1 MNNKLV
7 KKVLIATL
15 AAIFLSVFVTAASAQ
30 RPTRITFA
38 RGTTSKVVTGT
49 LNGYRSH
56 RTYVIYVKKGQ
67 TLTTEA
73 VKNFITIGVEAPP
86 GSTYEQDMAADCHD
100 KNEVSPT
107 ARGDYRITVTE
118 CRKADS
124 WRGTFRFKVTVR

>member
-1 MNNKLV
+1 MKKL
-7 KKVLIATL
+7 TL
-15 AAIFLSVFVTAASAQ
+15 ALITSSLFFVVASAVSAQ

-38 RGTTSKVVTGT
+38 RGATTKVVTGT

-56 RTYVIYVKKGQ
+56 QTYVIRVRKGQ

-107 ARGDYRITVTE
+107 ARGDYTISVTE
-118 CRKADS
+118 CRKADR
-124 WRGTFRFKVTVR
+124 WRGTFKFRVTVK

>member
-1 MNNKLV
+1 MSNFSIVCASSMFLFILV
-7 KKVLIATL
+7 T
-15 AAIFLSVFVTAASAQ
+15 TASAQ
-30 RPTRITFA
+30 RATRVTFA
-38 RGTTSKVVTGT
+38 RGATSKVVTGT

-56 RTYVIYVKKGQ
+56 KTYVIYVKKGQ

-73 VKNFITIGVEAPP
+73 VKNFITIGVEPPP

-118 CRKADS
+118 CQKADP
-124 WRGTFRFKVTVR
+124 WRGTFKFRVTVR

>member
-1 MNNKLV
+1 MKKLALAV
-7 KKVLIATL
+7 ITATFLFAIAG
-15 AAIFLSVFVTAASAQ
+15 SVSAQ

-38 RGTTSKVVTGT
+38 RGATSKVVTGT

-56 RTYVIYVKKGQ
+56 QTYVIRVRRGQ
-67 TLTTEA
+67 TLRTEA

-107 ARGDYRITVTE
+107 ARGEYRITVTE
-118 CRKADS
+118 CRKADP
-124 WRGTFRFKVTVR
+124 WRGTFKFRVTVR

>member
-1 MNNKLV
+1 MKKLTLGMIAA
-7 KKVLIATL
+7 VL
-15 AAIFLSVFVTAASAQ
+15 FLTFTVAASAQ
-30 RPTRITFA
+30 RPIRITFA
-38 RGTTSKVVTGT
+38 RGATTKVVTGT

-73 VKNFITIGVEAPP
+73 IKNYITIGVEAPL

-107 ARGDYRITVTE
+107 ARGDYKITVTE
-118 CRKADS
+118 CRKADR
-124 WRGTFRFKVTVR
+124 WRGTFKFRVTVR

>member
-1 MNNKLV
+1 MKKLT
-7 KKVLIATL
+7 LGLLTACLFSTL
-15 AAIFLSVFVTAASAQ
+15 AIAASAQ

-56 RTYVIYVKKGQ
+56 QTYVIYVKKGQ

-100 KNEVSPT
+100 KNEVTPT
-107 ARGDYRITVTE
+107 ARGDYKISVTE
-118 CRKADS
+118 CRKANR

>member
-1 MNNKLV
+1 MGKF
-7 KKVLIATL
+7 LIASV
-15 AAIFLSVFVTAASAQ
+15 AATFLSVLMTAAASAQ
-30 RPTRITFA
+30 RPIRITFA
-38 RGTTSKVVTGT
+38 RGATSKVITGT

-56 RTYVIYVKKGQ
+56 KTYVIYVKEGQ

-73 VKNFITIGVEAPP
+73 VKNFITIGVEPPP

-118 CRKADS
+118 CRKADR
-124 WRGTFRFKVTVR
+124 WRGTFKFKVTVR